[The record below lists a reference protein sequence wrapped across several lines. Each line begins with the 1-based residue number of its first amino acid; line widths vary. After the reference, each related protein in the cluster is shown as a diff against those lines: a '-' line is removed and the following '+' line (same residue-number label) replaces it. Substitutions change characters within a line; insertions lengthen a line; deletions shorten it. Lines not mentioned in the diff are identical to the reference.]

1 MNTNGRAP
9 ARRRRLVGSGS
20 MTTAL
25 AALVTVGA
33 LAGCSNDPVI
43 AQDTGADEE
52 AGSIELQSVTV
63 QAELTGATP
72 DSSAAAYGNANLEF
86 TAVNTAGTGTDRLLE
101 ISSPAVFSVTI
112 DASADQLVIEPET
125 SIAAGQ
131 PVENLDGGD
140 DGTDRPFT
148 VTFELADGELAP
160 GTSIPVTFEFER
172 AGSLSVDAP
181 FDVYEP
187 GELTDTA
194 RPLPP
199 EVTPAP

>member
-9 ARRRRLVGSGS
+9 ARRRRRVGSDS
-20 MTTAL
+20 IIAACAAL
-25 AALVTVGA
+25 ATVGA

-43 AQDTGADEE
+43 AQDTGAAEE

-72 DSSAAAYGNANLEF
+72 DSSASAYGNANLEF
-86 TAVNTAGTGTDRLLE
+86 TAVNTAGTGTDRLLG
-101 ISSPAVFSVTI
+101 ITSSAASAVTI
-112 DASADQLVIEPET
+112 DATADQLVIEPAT

-140 DGTDRPFT
+140 DGTDQPFT
-148 VTFELADGELAP
+148 VTLELTDGELAP

-187 GELTDTA
+187 GELSDTA

>member
-9 ARRRRLVGSGS
+9 ARRRRLVGFGS
-20 MTTAL
+20 MTTGL

-33 LAGCSNDPVI
+33 LVGCSNDPVI
-43 AQDTGADEE
+43 AQDSGAAEE
-52 AGSIELQSVTV
+52 VGTIDLQNVTV
-63 QAELTGATP
+63 EAELTGATP
-72 DSSAAAYGNANLEF
+72 ESSASAYGNATLEF
-86 TAVNTAGTGTDRLLE
+86 TAVNEAETETDRLLE
-101 ISSPAVFSVTI
+101 ITSPAATSITI
-112 DASADQLVIEPET
+112 DATADQLVIDPAT

-131 PVENLDGGD
+131 AVENLDAGD

-148 VTFELADGELAP
+148 VALELADGELAP

-172 AGSLSVDAP
+172 AGSVTVDAP